1 MIDYR
6 YLESENLTNDE
17 RRVLNFYEKEIPGE
31 QRKFWF
37 EEKEIYETFKKR
49 GICSEDEDIKLDSN
63 GFYFTFGF
71 IVLPK
76 Q

>member
-17 RRVLNFYEKEIPGE
+17 RRVLNFY
-31 QRKFWF
+31 
-37 EEKEIYETFKKR
+37 EKEIYETFKKR